1 MKVRGSAPS
10 TPTSVEGAGRRT
22 TPEVPM
28 PPILKPR
35 GRRRALLVD
44 EVRDTN
50 ADPIFVGPGT
60 FDTSWILA

>member
-1 MKVRGSAPS
+1 
-10 TPTSVEGAGRRT
+10 
-22 TPEVPM
+22 M
-28 PPILKPR
+28 PPFLKPR

-50 ADPIFVGPGT
+50 ADLIFVGPGA